1 MKKDDRPQ
9 VYKSNA
15 LIEAHFTM
23 SLMEQRILLACMA
36 QVRRDGQF
44 TDEVMYRISV
54 GDVTPATHH
63 SKDIYRQLAEAA
75 LRLKHRD
82 VWIAEYPNGAGTRPE
97 LLVTGWVQTI
107 RYKKDQGCI
116 ELRFNK
122 DILPY
127 LSQLNSEFTGYCID
141 DIEGMTSQYAIRFYE
156 LICQWQTKGQL
167 ELSVNW
173 LRQALALDKK
183 YPMYKDFR
191 KRVIEP
197 SIAQVNEHTPA
208 TVSYTPIKTGRSVTH
223 LSLNFKTTAKPRAR
237 KSARASQ
244 PPKTAGAPRSV
255 AQAGTP
261 MYGISP
267 LMIERYKADGDSWEE
282 AALKALYASKR

>member
-15 LIEAHFTM
+15 LIEAHFAA

-36 QVRRDGQF
+36 QVRRDGQI
-44 TDEVMYRISV
+44 TDEVMYRVSV
-54 GDVTPATHH
+54 EDVTPATHH
-63 SKDIYRQLAEAA
+63 SKDIYRQLAQAA
-75 LRLKHRD
+75 HRLKHRD

-97 LLVTGWVQTI
+97 LLSTGWVQTI

-156 LICQWQTKGQL
+156 LLCQWQTKGQL
-167 ELSVNW
+167 ELSVGW
-173 LRQALALDKK
+173 LRQALALDNK
-183 YPMYKDFR
+183 YPTYKDFR

-197 SIAQVNEHTPA
+197 AIAQINTHTPV
-208 TVSYTPIKTGRSVTH
+208 TVSYIPIKTGRSVTH
-223 LSLNFKTTAKPRAR
+223 FSLDFKIVDT
-237 KSARASQ
+237 
-244 PPKTAGAPRSV
+244 
-255 AQAGTP
+255 
-261 MYGISP
+261 
-267 LMIERYKADGDSWEE
+267 
-282 AALKALYASKR
+282 